1 MKESLEGDH
10 LVLSCTLSN
19 GNDTI
24 NAYSMIDC
32 GASGKAFID
41 SSFVQ
46 FHKIP
51 LLPLHQPCT
60 VTVVDGHV
68 ISSGVI
74 THFVRVPLVID
85 NHIETTDM
93 FVTKLSHYS
102 VILGIP
108 WLRSHDPHIH

>member
-1 MKESLEGDH
+1 MKESLKGDY

-32 GASGKAFID
+32 DAFRKAFID
-41 SSFVQ
+41 FFFAQ

-60 VTVVDGHV
+60 VTVVDGRV
-68 ISSGVI
+68 TSSEVI

-85 NHIETTDM
+85 NHIEITDM
-93 FVTKLSHYS
+93 FITKLSHYP

-108 WLRSHDPHIH
+108 